1 MGKSRKD
8 TFTEDAAEMLG
19 LGRTNPLKKAQ
30 KAFKGLSNDVKVLGE
45 SFKEVNV
52 LGTAMSSYIKGTM
65 ISSIASSIGVS
76 EDLAKTI
83 GNVIT
88 IGDLSISLGGKI
100 AKASTKALNSGKAL
114 TKVGSALAKIGTKA
128 PAIIAIATTTII
140 AGVKAWNE
148 YKNAVEKSEK
158 ALGESL
164 DAFNEAQEQM
174 TRLNNAETVYNELSK
189 KLTKQLKSKN
199 N

>member
-19 LGRTNPLKKAQ
+19 LGKTNPLKKAQ

-45 SFKEVNV
+45 SFKEVNI

-65 ISSIASSIGVS
+65 ISSIAGSIGVS

-88 IGDLSISLGGKI
+88 IGDLSIS
-100 AKASTKALNSGKAL
+100 
-114 TKVGSALAKIGTKA
+114 
-128 PAIIAIATTTII
+128 
-140 AGVKAWNE
+140 
-148 YKNAVEKSEK
+148 
-158 ALGESL
+158 
-164 DAFNEAQEQM
+164 
-174 TRLNNAETVYNELSK
+174 
-189 KLTKQLKSKN
+189 
-199 N
+199 